1 MDTQDT
7 VTTRITLTK
16 KLFDAVIEH
25 SGSRG
30 MAKFFREAAAEKLA
44 RDFCVLISPDVLR
57 VGQGKRNDLK
67 DNPERLEALKEQ
79 AAKMR
84 ERRWKKE

>member
-1 MDTQDT
+1 MDAPNT
-7 VTTRITLTK
+7 VNTRIRLPK
-16 KLFDAVIEH
+16 DLFDAVIEH

-30 MAKFFREAAAEKLA
+30 MAKFFRDAAAEKLS
-44 RDFCVLISPDVLR
+44 RDFCVLVSPTMPR
-57 VGQGKRNDLK
+57 EGQGKRNDLK